1 MWLNIFCQISSAN
14 DLGNISVSTNFL
26 ATFLEGLLSF
36 LAPCVLPLVP
46 GYLSYV
52 SGITI
57 TKATNAGSSP
67 NSASSADGAA
77 PASAQTKPN
86 SAINFQVAFST
97 LFFVAGFTTIFVL
110 FFGFLSFILDTF
122 GDIRTPL
129 QIIAGL
135 IVILFGLNFLGVL
148 KIKFFSME
156 KRLNLSQTKR
166 GTYFGAYLLGAAF
179 AFGWS
184 PCVGPFLTSAIFTA
198 QQGNSWQGLFL
209 MLAYAAGL
217 GIPFILAGVFFSRFL
232 SFIKVMR
239 RHFHTIEIVSGVLL
253 IGVGILLLTGN
264 LERFSAQLSNIRFF

>member
-1 MWLNIFCQISSAN
+1 MWLNIFCQISSGN

-52 SGITI
+52 SGVTI
-57 TKATNAGSSP
+57 TKTATAASSP
-67 NSASSADGAA
+67 NPTTA
-77 PASAQTKPN
+77 PTKPN
-86 SAINFQVAFST
+86 SPVNFQVAFST

-198 QQGNSWQGLFL
+198 QQGDSWQGLFL

-217 GIPFILAGVFFSRFL
+217 GIPFILAGIFFSRFL